1 MILDKVMA
9 KWGGSHLELER
20 YIELYGEYSG
30 YSERDHEISG
40 ILFSIHQSDIARKE
54 AIAHTL

>member
-1 MILDKVMA
+1 MMA
-9 KWGGSHLELER
+9 IWEGSHLELDR

-30 YSERDHEISG
+30 YSKRDHEISG
-40 ILFSIHQSDIARKE
+40 VLFSIHQSDVARKE

>member
-1 MILDKVMA
+1 MA
-9 KWGGSHLELER
+9 IWEGSHLELDS

-30 YSERDHEISG
+30 YSKRDHEISG

>member
-1 MILDKVMA
+1 MA
-9 KWGGSHLELER
+9 IWEGSHLELDS

-30 YSERDHEISG
+30 YSKRDHEISG
-40 ILFSIHQSDIARKE
+40 ILFSIHQSDVARKE